1 MHCIRD
7 YSIGT
12 AHANAILKVARSGR
26 YLFTEDKEHTVELH
40 EPLNVLVTTPMVQP
54 RISPKCTFG
63 PNAMEKYV
71 EDLLTGGKG
80 DFVYTYHDRLFN
92 YPFVKDGITNVFD
105 QIGAVMLMLETTPE
119 TRRAQAIT
127 WIPPVDMDSLA
138 PPCLQRI
145 QFLIRNNKL
154 NMHVDFRS
162 RDILSAMGPNMYALT
177 RLQEMIA
184 RTVGV
189 EVGYYSDTSISA
201 HIYYKRD
208 IYELKKYYPP
218 KMLEDEIIAEI
229 EKCSGKSKYFQTQ
242 LSTAKNLK

>member
-1 MHCIRD
+1 MMNLRNSGEIKLYCIRD
-7 YSIGT
+7 FSIGN
-12 AHANAILKVARSGR
+12 AHSNAVLKVVHSGK
-26 YLFTEDKEHTVELH
+26 YLKTEDNEETIELS
-40 EPLNVLVTTPMVQP
+40 EPLNIFVSTPLAEP
-54 RISPKCTFG
+54 RVSPKCTFG
-63 PNAMEKYV
+63 INAMEKYT
-71 EDLLTGGKG
+71 EDLIVGNTKN
-80 DFVYTYHDRLFN
+80 DFAYTYHDRLFN
-92 YPFVKDGITNVFD
+92 YPYHNQKIKDSYLLD
-105 QIGAVMLMLETTPE
+105 QIGAIMLMLEETPE

-127 WIPPVDMDSLA
+127 WIPPIDLDSKT

-184 RTVGV
+184 RTIGV
-189 EVGYYSDTSISA
+189 EIGWYSDTSVSA

-218 KMLEDEIIAEI
+218 QMLEKEIIAEI
-229 EKCSGKSKYFQTQ
+229 EAVK
-242 LSTAKNLK
+242 